1 MSIPKPTV
9 HPFFQMRA
17 SDKALKYQKEQD
29 SFNNLLKANQEGRQE
44 MWMGKDGI
52 TTKQAKAMNPLLLAN
67 QALTNRGQHLQNE
80 LKSNEGQKLINES
93 MQLANQLTRATNP
106 AQANIIFNQSDIS
119 DEQKAIAQHATP
131 YVQKSRELQTQ
142 MDGLQVFGKA
152 LANDRFQRATP
163 EVIKELKNR
172 NLITDDQIR
181 LLDQTFGA
189 RKGLIDESYN
199 QALLKTAMDN
209 HAEKATDLNFKYH
222 YGDEEAGWPGLL
234 AYQKEYVMRDYRDDE
249 EIREHE
255 ADWRDLN
262 VKRMERYLQQPLVNI
277 DKFLSEAGS

>member
-1 MSIPKPTV
+1 MP
-9 HPFFQMRA
+9 
-17 SDKALKYQKEQD
+17 
-29 SFNNLLKANQEGRQE
+29 
-44 MWMGKDGI
+44 
-52 TTKQAKAMNPLLLAN
+52 
-67 QALTNRGQHLQNE
+67 E
-80 LKSNEGQKLINES
+80 L
-93 MQLANQLTRATNP
+93 
-106 AQANIIFNQSDIS
+106 
-119 DEQKAIAQHATP
+119 
-131 YVQKSRELQTQ
+131 
-142 MDGLQVFGKA
+142 
-152 LANDRFQRATP
+152 P
-163 EVIKELKNR
+163 EVEIVRQSLEKKVRDKIIQKVLIKNR

-262 VKRMERYLQQPLVNI
+262 VKRMERYLINSILFVKI
-277 DKFLSEAGS
+277 K